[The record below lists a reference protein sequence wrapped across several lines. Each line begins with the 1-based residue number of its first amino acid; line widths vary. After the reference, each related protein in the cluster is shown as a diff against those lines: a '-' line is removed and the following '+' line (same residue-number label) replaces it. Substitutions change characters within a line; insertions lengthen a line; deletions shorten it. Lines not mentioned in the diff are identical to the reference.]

1 MLCTLTVMLIKPIP
15 NFWGFE
21 QNCVKYWCQYPNH
34 FLSICQCYMVKDSL
48 RGHVGAWV
56 KVSDGQVSDMQD
68 GCSVLEVRRVQARDE
83 SSPPNNSMQ
92 RLQHSG
98 CLIARCQG
106 ARWMRPDL
114 FGFARN
120 SEPVMCGV
128 VWCER
133 HTVTTPQGFEIPLWK
148 KENPYYL
155 LKTICRDIGI
165 WTIANMEL
173 RTKYVLK
180 QNRQRCEEN
189 TVKKHRFLFMPAK
202 HIKLGLTGNP
212 TNPAL
217 LPLSC
222 GEGFWSSRAIKCW
235 WLLVGRVGFCCS
247 GFPTKTRAV
256 CWDKALHA

>member
-1 MLCTLTVMLIKPIP
+1 MVVPCWRSGESRPEMKVAPPIT
-15 NFWGFE
+15 
-21 QNCVKYWCQYPNH
+21 Q
-34 FLSICQCYMVKDSL
+34 
-48 RGHVGAWV
+48 
-56 KVSDGQVSDMQD
+56 
-68 GCSVLEVRRVQARDE
+68 CSVCSIQGVWSHAVKGQDE
-83 SSPPNNSMQ
+83 CAQICLVLQGILSPS
-92 RLQHSG
+92 
-98 CLIARCQG
+98 C
-106 ARWMRPDL
+106 
-114 FGFARN
+114 
-120 SEPVMCGV
+120 V